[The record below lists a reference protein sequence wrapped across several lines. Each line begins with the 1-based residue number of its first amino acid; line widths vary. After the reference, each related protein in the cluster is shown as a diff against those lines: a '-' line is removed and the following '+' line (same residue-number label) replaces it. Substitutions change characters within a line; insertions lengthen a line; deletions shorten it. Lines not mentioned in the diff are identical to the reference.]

1 MKNIFLKF
9 EKRNDLDLFFFIL
22 FFAIIYSFFIN
33 PHSQEAVTFAYI
45 ANDKI
50 TNDYFSNWIFISKNQ
65 EPTLQILLPYFLIK
79 LGFNKILLHFIW
91 QTFTAI
97 ISFSSVFYFSKLFTK
112 SNHSSFMI
120 MLFLIFHKFIN
131 TNLYGLYYPTH
142 FFYFG
147 QMGMYLT
154 LLSITFFLKNKHGF
168 GFKIFIITLLM
179 HAGWGLF
186 NFLLLFIL
194 FAVKKYNIKKILNLS
209 NLIFLLS
216 AIIILTIAINNVKQ
230 KNFYQS
236 YFTEKIQKTNSQSI
250 KSQNKYTEGHHL
262 KFDNY
267 TNLNEIT
274 FFIIKFV
281 FFDLLLLI
289 FWFIFRK
296 NKLTKEENIIK
307 IFLISTF
314 LIYFF
319 IFFQKEILI
328 IINSVNPFLSEKIN
342 RIIVNRFLNIN
353 NLIFIIIGM
362 SIFMKFI
369 TLKKTQNDLILILL
383 FTLLIIFCFIFKKK
397 EIGDLIPYGQYINY
411 VNLVVWSCC
420 VFGMLKI
427 TLKNK
432 ILLLTPTFIEK
443 FFMRIKKSHIYY
455 TFIIIFTLLGY
466 KNLNTFHEKK
476 LAILSIDKSAPII
489 FGGHVYGKF
498 DTLYY
503 GDIPWIIPISSDRR
517 FINLDKQ
524 IDLYCLENNST
535 FLRQQDWYSFINNIC
550 FKNKTKFDWQQI
562 NKNYGFKYLVVP
574 QKNNLNLE
582 KLHQFEDFNIYKIN

>member
-296 NKLTKEENIIK
+296 NKLTKEANIIK

-397 EIGDLIPYGQYINY
+397 KLEI
-411 VNLVVWSCC
+411 
-420 VFGMLKI
+420 
-427 TLKNK
+427 
-432 ILLLTPTFIEK
+432 
-443 FFMRIKKSHIYY
+443 
-455 TFIIIFTLLGY
+455 
-466 KNLNTFHEKK
+466 
-476 LAILSIDKSAPII
+476 
-489 FGGHVYGKF
+489 
-498 DTLYY
+498 
-503 GDIPWIIPISSDRR
+503 
-517 FINLDKQ
+517 
-524 IDLYCLENNST
+524 
-535 FLRQQDWYSFINNIC
+535 
-550 FKNKTKFDWQQI
+550 
-562 NKNYGFKYLVVP
+562 
-574 QKNNLNLE
+574 
-582 KLHQFEDFNIYKIN
+582 